1 MATMATGAW
10 LTPGNRRTNAQRRRN
25 LPRLWQDLRSAQR
38 LITLQLYYGEPGHLA
53 DTLSEILRER
63 ATAGVRV
70 FVLYDAFGTVDIPRD
85 HRATPM
91 TRESGFTTNVAVG
104 SVIWPKSPRASCGN
118 CP

>member
-10 LTPGNRRTNAQRRRN
+10 LTPGTRRTNAQRRRN

-63 ATAGVRV
+63 ATLVV
-70 FVLYDAFGTVDIPRD
+70 NPLP
-85 HRATPM
+85 
-91 TRESGFTTNVAVG
+91 SSAV
-104 SVIWPKSPRASCGN
+104 
-118 CP
+118 